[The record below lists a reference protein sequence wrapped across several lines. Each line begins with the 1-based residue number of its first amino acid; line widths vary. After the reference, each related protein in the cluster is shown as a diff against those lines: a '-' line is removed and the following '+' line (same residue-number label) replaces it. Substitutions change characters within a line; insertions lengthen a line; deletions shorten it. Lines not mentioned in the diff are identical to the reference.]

1 MPLKPHERHA
11 IGFLLRH
18 LAVGLGGGALVG
30 TLLLYHDSYGLWS
43 MMKHSGHTVLS
54 VFLLFF
60 GLFITFGSVGMAVGV
75 MGLGDYRD
83 RDPRE
88 DGLD

>member
-18 LAVGLGGGALVG
+18 LVVGVAGGVLVG

-43 MMKHSGHTVLS
+43 MMRNSGHAVLS

-60 GLFITFGSVGMAVGV
+60 GLFITFGSVGMAIGV
-75 MGLGDYRD
+75 MGLGDFRD
-83 RDPRE
+83 RDPKD
-88 DGLD
+88 DGLE